1 MTIFFMFASML
12 LGQTASMP
20 DTMAF
25 VGGNV
30 SIPVMM
36 TDVVDLE
43 GLELTVQYDETVLTA
58 MSTSFQNTE
67 LDGMNFNATVGLDN
81 ALEIIIVAFA
91 GGSLYTGSGAL
102 IFINF
107 DVIGELFESTELIFT
122 SIEINNVSILET
134 AQDGSVTIGNNGC
147 TDIFAC
153 NFNDLAEID
162 DGSCLYVDDACGVC
176 GGDGSDDLGCGC
188 FEDGPSGC
196 DNTCGSTLVDD
207 ACGVCGGDGSDDLGC
222 GCFEDGPSGCDN
234 TCGSTLVDD
243 ACGVCGGDGSDNLGC
258 GCFEDGPSGC
268 DNTCG
273 STLVDDA
280 CGVCGGDGSDDLGCG
295 CFEDG
300 PSGCDNTCGSTLVDD
315 FCGICGGD
323 NSSCNLDCA
332 GVDNGDSEVDK
343 CGVCDADDSNDCV
356 QDCNGDWGGIA
367 MEDCASDCNGDSEI
381 DECGVCDADASNDC
395 VQDCN
400 GDWGGIAMEDCAG
413 DCNGNSV
420 EDECG
425 ACDAD
430 ASNDCVQDCNGDWGG
445 DAVLDGCTVP
455 VCSGGTTELVAN
467 ASCTDCADVLNGVA
481 LIDECGDCID
491 PVCNYLGTPSPSAGM
506 NPCDGDEFPTSI
518 VWNASCL
525 SIENSIPESFSINNI
540 YPNPFN
546 PITTINYSIAI
557 FSAVNISIYSI
568 NGELI
573 QTLVHSSQQPG
584 QYVVQWN
591 ASNFPSGL
599 YFVKLISE
607 DKIAEQKI
615 LLIK

>member
-1 MTIFFMFASML
+1 MTIFFVFASML

-25 VGGNV
+25 VGGSV
-30 SIPVMM
+30 SIPVMI

-81 ALEIIIVAFA
+81 AGEIIIVAFA
-91 GGSLYTGSGAL
+91 GGSLYTGSGAF

-162 DGSCLYVDDACGVC
+162 DGSCLYVADACGVC
-176 GGDGSDDLGCGC
+176 GGDGSDD
-188 FEDGPSGC
+188 
-196 DNTCGSTLVDD
+196 
-207 ACGVCGGDGSDDLGC
+207 
-222 GCFEDGPSGCDN
+222 
-234 TCGSTLVDD
+234 
-243 ACGVCGGDGSDNLGC
+243 LGC

-425 ACDAD
+425 VCNAE

>member
-1 MTIFFMFASML
+1 MTIFIVFASML

-25 VGGNV
+25 VGGSV
-30 SIPVMM
+30 SIPVMI

-81 ALEIIIVAFA
+81 AGEIIIVAFA

-147 TDIFAC
+147 TDILAC

-162 DGSCLYVDDACGVC
+162 DGSCLY
-176 GGDGSDDLGCGC
+176 
-188 FEDGPSGC
+188 
-196 DNTCGSTLVDD
+196 
-207 ACGVCGGDGSDDLGC
+207 
-222 GCFEDGPSGCDN
+222 
-234 TCGSTLVDD
+234 
-243 ACGVCGGDGSDNLGC
+243 
-258 GCFEDGPSGC
+258 
-268 DNTCG
+268 
-273 STLVDDA
+273 VDDA

-332 GVDNGDSEVDK
+332 GVDNGDSEVDE
-343 CGVCDADDSNDCV
+343 CGVCDADD
-356 QDCNGDWGGIA
+356 
-367 MEDCASDCNGDSEI
+367 
-381 DECGVCDADASNDC
+381 SNDC

-430 ASNDCVQDCNGDWGG
+430 SSNDCVQDCNGDWGG

-518 VWNASCL
+518 AWNASCL

-573 QTLVHSSQQPG
+573 QTLVHSSEQPG
-584 QYVVQWN
+584 QYAVQWN

-607 DKIAEQKI
+607 DKIAEQKV